1 MFNEKLEKVVI
12 AAFGA
17 LVFTTAVVSA
27 AVGPARAV
35 ETTPVYALAQVGQ
48 DASRSL
54 A

>member
-1 MFNEKLEKVVI
+1 MFNEKLEKIVI

-17 LVFTTAVVSA
+17 AVFSTAVVSA

-35 ETTPVYALAQVGQ
+35 ETTPVYALAQAGQ
-48 DASRSL
+48 DASPAL